1 MSKEKDNNVTRPI
14 GLKNVTNPAWQ
25 ETCLDISPQDSDCV
39 KIMQL
44 IFGKARGFIKIGQ
57 YQKHESYPTEIVHNP
72 SMLAA
77 IIGSRK
83 FKRNNAVFSLGV
95 YGSTMD
101 GKQKNIIAICGIA
114 IDVDYHGSPD
124 EDISSLPSN
133 KAVDLFYGL
142 FIEGEI
148 IPPPTYIE
156 HSNNFRLVYVFDAPF
171 VIPKTPKSKRAA
183 CFKLIRR
190 LVQVLSERIID
201 GDCGDWNV
209 DKQYKTH
216 PYVRV
221 PESINVKWDKADF
234 DPSIPK
240 IETQS
245 CEAAEI
251 HPKSVDEVQI
261 MTDYMKTWDITELAE
276 SVLPDIPDWYD
287 TYKANQKRSSK
298 KATQSTYTFQDTKA
312 VLTQR
317 LKDLESLQ
325 QLHWAVESREFM
337 VYIYRLTAVQSGM
350 TIEESVK
357 AAQKFNL
364 GFEVP
369 LHPHSVLV
377 QCKPSDYTRRFRN
390 KTLRE
395 RFGLGKKDY
404 PYLFKGDGYS
414 RTERYQRDKQKQI
427 KNGTLITKT
436 QQLEETYNQIILL
449 QEQGMKRKDIE
460 ATLNIPHSTMTRYV
474 KEIKRRKVLSSDT
487 SYATI

>member
-1 MSKEKDNNVTRPI
+1 MSKEKDNNGTRPI
-14 GLKNVTNPAWQ
+14 GLKNVTNQAWQ
-25 ETCLDISPQDSDCV
+25 GTCLDISPQDSDCAQ
-39 KIMQL
+39 IMQL
-44 IFGKARGFIKIGQ
+44 IFGKAKGFIKIGQ

-95 YGSTMD
+95 YGSTKD
-101 GKQKNIIAICGIA
+101 GTQKNIIAICGIA

-124 EDISSLPSN
+124 EEISPLTSN
-133 KAVDLFYGL
+133 KAVDLFYGR

-156 HSNNFRLVYVFDAPF
+156 HSHNFRLVYVFSEPF
-171 VIPKTPKSKRAA
+171 IIPKTPKAKRSS

-190 LVQVLSERIID
+190 LVQVLSERIIN
-201 GDCGDWNV
+201 GGQGDWSV

-216 PYVRV
+216 PYVRI

-240 IETQS
+240 IETQP
-245 CEAAEI
+245 CETTEI
-251 HPKSVDEVQI
+251 HPKSVDEVKI

-276 SVLPDIPDWYD
+276 SVLPDLPDWYD

-325 QLHWAVESREFM
+325 QLHWPIESREFM

-350 TIEESVK
+350 TVEESII
-357 AAQKFNL
+357 AAQKFNQ

-369 LHPHSVLV
+369 LHKHEVLV
-377 QCKPSDYTRRFRN
+377 RCKPSDYTRRFRN
-390 KTLRE
+390 RTLRE
-395 RFGLGKKDY
+395 RFDLKAKDY
-404 PYLFKGDGYS
+404 PNLFRGDGYS
-414 RTERYQRDKQKQI
+414 RSERYQRDKQKQI
-427 KNGTLITKT
+427 KEGKLITKK
-436 QQLEETYNQIILL
+436 QQLEKIYNQIIEL
-449 QEQGMKRKDIE
+449 QKQGVKRKNIE
-460 ATLNIPHSTMTRYV
+460 SSLNIPHSTMTRYL
-474 KEIKRRKVLSSDT
+474 KEIKTRQMLSED
-487 SYATI
+487 I

>member
-1 MSKEKDNNVTRPI
+1 MSEGKGNNEKRPI

-25 ETCLDISPQDSDCV
+25 ETCLDISPQDSDCA

-57 YQKHESYPTEIVHNP
+57 YKKHEPYPTEIVHNP

-95 YGSTMD
+95 YGSTKD

-156 HSNNFRLVYVFDAPF
+156 YSNNFRLVYVFDAPF

-245 CEAAEI
+245 CETTEI

-276 SVLPDIPDWYD
+276 SVLPDLPDWYD

-325 QLHWAVESREFM
+325 KLRWPIESREFM
-337 VYIYRLTAVQSGM
+337 VYLYRLTAVQSGM
-350 TIEESVK
+350 TIDESIN
-357 AAQKFNL
+357 AAQIFNQ
-364 GFEVP
+364 GFDVP
-369 LHPHSVLV
+369 LPKHDVLV
-377 QCKPSDYTRRFRN
+377 QCKPNDYTRRFRN
-390 KTLRE
+390 RTLRE
-395 RFGLGKKDY
+395 RFGLEAKDY
-404 PYLFKGDGYS
+404 PNLFIGDGYS
-414 RTERYQRDKQKQI
+414 RAERYQRDKQKQI
-427 KNGTLITKT
+427 KEGKLITKK
-436 QQLEETYNQIILL
+436 QQLEEIYNQIIEL
-449 QEQGMKRKDIE
+449 QKQGVKRKNIE
-460 ATLNIPHSTMTRYV
+460 SALNIPHSTMTRYL
-474 KEIKRRKVLSSDT
+474 KEIKTQQMLSED
-487 SYATI
+487 I

>member
-25 ETCLDISPQDSDCV
+25 ETCLDISPQDSDCA
-39 KIMQL
+39 KIMQML
-44 IFGKARGFIKIGQ
+44 FGKAMGFIKIGL
-57 YQKHESYPTEIVHNP
+57 YKKHESYPTEIVHNP
-72 SMLAA
+72 KMIAS

-83 FKRNNAVFSLGV
+83 YSRNNTVFSLGV
-95 YGSTMD
+95 YGSNAD
-101 GKQKNIIAICGIA
+101 GTQKNIIAICGIA

-124 EDISSLPSN
+124 EDISSLPS
-133 KAVDLFYGL
+133 KQAVDLFYGL

-156 HSNNFRLVYVFDAPF
+156 YSNNFRLVYVFDAPF
-171 VIPKTPKSKRAA
+171 VIPKTSKSKRAA

-245 CEAAEI
+245 CETTEI

-276 SVLPDIPDWYD
+276 SVLPDLPNWYD

-298 KATQSTYTFQDTKA
+298 KTKHGNNSYQDTQS
-312 VLTQR
+312 VLKQR

-325 QLHWAVESREFM
+325 MLRWPIDSREFM
-337 VYIYRLTAVQSGM
+337 VYLYRLTAVQSGM
-350 TIEESVK
+350 TIDESIN
-357 AAQKFNL
+357 AAQRFNK
-364 GFEVP
+364 GFEQP
-369 LHPHSVLV
+369 LSSHEVLV
-377 QCKPSDYTRRFRN
+377 ECKPSDYIRRFRN
-390 KTLRE
+390 RTLRE
-395 RFGLGKKDY
+395 RFGLKAKDY
-404 PYLFKGDGYS
+404 PNLFIGDGYS
-414 RTERYQRDKQKQI
+414 RAERYQRDKQKQI
-427 KNGTLITKT
+427 KEGKLITKK
-436 QQLEETYNQIILL
+436 QQLEEIYNQIIAL
-449 QEQGMKRKDIE
+449 QKQGVKRKNIE
-460 ATLNIPHSTMTRYV
+460 SALNIPHSTMTRYLN
-474 KEIKRRKVLSSDT
+474 EIKTRQMLSED
-487 SYATI
+487 I